1 MRYNLYWTGLIAV
14 TLVFFIKVREKDNTC
29 LFESEYSF
37 SDIESKRKLTANWI
51 EDCSIRRC
59 VWE

>member
-1 MRYNLYWTGLIAV
+1 LIAV